1 MERNDWVAIYR
12 NGSLMTVVHRLQ
24 LRPWMIDNLFLTSK
38 AWSGGGRTDEALITL
53 WRGYGVTFR
62 PCKTKQAP
70 ILEKMFH
77 NDKK

>member
-1 MERNDWVAIYR
+1 MARNDWVAIYR
-12 NGSLMTVVHRLQ
+12 CGSLMTVVHRLQ
-24 LRPWMIDNLFLTSK
+24 LRFWMIDNLFLTS
-38 AWSGGGRTDEALITL
+38 AEWTGGNWTDEALIAR

-62 PCKTKQAP
+62 PCKTTQAP